1 MVRIDHGHRGSK
13 AGREALRQS
22 EAQLARAE
30 RELRLTLD
38 SIPTMT
44 WRSGPNGYVQQLNKR
59 FFDYTGT
66 TPEQVQGKGWQSVV
80 HPDDLEPLLDSG
92 RTYVSSGIPI
102 DSEARVRR
110 FDGTYR
116 WFLFRPAPA
125 RDETGNMIAWYGS
138 ITDIEDRKQAEDKAL
153 EAERELQRTID
164 HIPVL
169 VGTYT
174 ADGKRFFANKRALEV
189 TGLSVED
196 VPTERWWKAFHPD
209 DVEPVE
215 TQWRACVASG
225 EPFEREVRT
234 RMADGTYRWHLDA
247 ARAAARRVRH
257 GDPLVR
263 HQHRHRGPQARRS

>member
-1 MVRIDHGHRGSK
+1 M
-13 AGREALRQS
+13 
-22 EAQLARAE
+22 
-30 RELRLTLD
+30 
-38 SIPTMT
+38 
-44 WRSGPNGYVQQLNKR
+44 
-59 FFDYTGT
+59 
-66 TPEQVQGKGWQSVV
+66 
-80 HPDDLEPLLDSG
+80 
-92 RTYVSSGIPI
+92 
-102 DSEARVRR
+102 RR

-125 RDETGNMIAWYGS
+125 RDEAGNIIAWYGS

-174 ADGKRFFANKRALEV
+174 ADGKRIFANKRALEV

-196 VPTERWWKAFHPD
+196 VPTERWWKAFHPE

-234 RMADGTYRWHLDA
+234 RIADGTYRWHLT
-247 ARAAARRVRH
+247 RRV
-257 GDPLVR
+257 PLRDSAGEVIR
-263 HQHRHRGPQARRS
+263 WYGISYDIDDQKRAEEELRRSETLLAEGQQLSSTGTFSWRV